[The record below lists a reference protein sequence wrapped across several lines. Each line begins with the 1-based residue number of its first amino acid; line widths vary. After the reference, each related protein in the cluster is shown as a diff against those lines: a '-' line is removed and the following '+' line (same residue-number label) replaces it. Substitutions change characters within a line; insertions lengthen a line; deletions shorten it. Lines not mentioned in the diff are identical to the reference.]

1 MASESNM
8 NMKAISEEDLKL
20 LNGIITADKDQLV
33 KLYDDFL
40 PGILLYVKKTMEL
53 KMRPKM
59 YFRMPS

>member
-1 MASESNM
+1 
-8 NMKAISEEDLKL
+8 MKAISEEDLKL